1 MFGLW
6 PSFTR
11 YFPDSQLL
19 LVARGS
25 VDDSAY
31 RISVGVESLDP
42 RMTLRMDLQA
52 VSILVRLDLL
62 ALP

>member
-1 MFGLW
+1 M
-6 PSFTR
+6 
-11 YFPDSQLL
+11 
-19 LVARGS
+19 ARGS